1 MSPGRFRTCSS
12 PIGGSGG
19 NSYAFIRGIGAVN
32 NDPAI
37 GFYVDDVNYMDSRV
51 FDTNLFDI
59 ERIEVLRG
67 PQGTLYGRNSLGGV
81 VNIVTKKS

>member
-1 MSPGRFRTCSS
+1 M
-12 PIGGSGG
+12 
-19 NSYAFIRGIGAVN
+19 
-32 NDPAI
+32 
-37 GFYVDDVNYMDSRV
+37 DDVNYMDSRV

-81 VNIVTKKS
+81 VNIVTKNPEHEISLWS